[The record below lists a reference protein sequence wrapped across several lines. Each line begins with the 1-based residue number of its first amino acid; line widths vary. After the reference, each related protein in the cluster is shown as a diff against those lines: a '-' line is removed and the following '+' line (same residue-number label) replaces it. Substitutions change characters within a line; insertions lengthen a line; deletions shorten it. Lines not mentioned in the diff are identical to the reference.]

1 MNSYTINMPPNAEYV
16 SDAKEYLNDKLPKT
30 GKFILNKTITGC
42 GATTFCLKSDKPIVL
57 ISPRSNM
64 LVGKH
69 NDIGDS
75 YLFRDPNDT
84 ETKGIELME
93 RLKDYILRHLNNP
106 FNNAKG
112 TPPKILVTV
121 DSAHYVLDVLE
132 KYGIIDDFTFVVDEF
147 HNLENDSRFKGQIDN
162 CFLININQRAK
173 NICYL
178 SATPIK
184 QTSLEKMTEFQDVDY
199 YELKWDPRVIIEP
212 TIREYCMKKG
222 ETEKDVCLDIIQ
234 NYLSKPE
241 GARYFAEKIWHGR
254 VVRAK
259 EAVFY
264 INEVRTI
271 SEIINEAGLD
281 SGDVRILV
289 SPSNPHARELASDGF
304 EINEEEMPRAAFE
317 HNPYLRNKTF
327 TFCTKAN
334 FEGRDFYSHSAYQ
347 FIFING
353 GKDWEALDPCI
364 DIPQILGRQRLK
376 SNPFRY
382 DAVIYY
388 KTKPTENVMTKD
400 EFERELDEKT
410 NPERLLVDEYN
421 NASGIIAKLKF
432 DLAKKLSATKD
443 SYIDIG
449 DIGNSTYV
457 KINEL
462 KIAAERSLWE
472 LKNFYYCNNWKL
484 LGNIQDML
492 KTHYGTKPDILRKF
506 ESAFYASKGFSMKM
520 EVYANFLYGYPQY
533 EEQILENPHIDMEYH
548 EAFRW
553 FGFQGLQALNYDET
567 KILNF
572 PLISSMC
579 QSSFKSGD
587 RLTRKEVK
595 AKLQMVY
602 DNLQIG
608 KTAKATDLGNYGI
621 NFNITKPRNK
631 SGKQEE
637 IYEIV

>member
-1 MNSYTINMPPNAEYV
+1 MPPSVKYI
-16 SDAKEYLNDKLPKT
+16 SQAKDYLNDKLPKA
-30 GKFILNKTITGC
+30 GKFILDKTITGC
-42 GATTFCLKSDKPIVL
+42 GATTYGLESDNPVVL

-64 LVGKH
+64 LTGKH
-69 NDIGDS
+69 NDFKDS

-84 ETKGIELME
+84 NTDALELME
-93 RLKDYILRHLNNP
+93 RLKDYILHHLKNP
-106 FNNAKG
+106 FDNAKV

-121 DSAHYVLDVLE
+121 DSAHYVLEVLE
-132 KYGIIDDFTFVVDEF
+132 KFRIIDNFTFIVDEF
-147 HNLENDSRFKGQIDN
+147 HNLENDSRFKGHIDN

-184 QTSLEKMTEFQDVDY
+184 QTSLQQLTEFQNVDY
-199 YELKWDPRVIIEP
+199 YKLEWDPSVIIEP

-234 NYLSKPE
+234 DFLSKPQE
-241 GARYFAEKIWHGR
+241 NRFFAEKVWHGQIVKAR
-254 VVRAK
+254 

-271 SEIINEAGLD
+271 SEIIGEAGLKPN
-281 SGDVRILV
+281 DVRILV

-304 EINEEEMPRAAFE
+304 QINEAEIPRAAFE
-317 HNPYLRNKTF
+317 HNPNLNNKPF

-364 DIPQILGRQRLK
+364 DIPQILGRQRLS

-388 KTKPTENVMTKD
+388 KTKPTEKVMTKD
-400 EFERELDEKT
+400 EFEKNLYERIAPEK
-410 NPERLLVDEYN
+410 LLVDEYN
-421 NASGIIAKLKF
+421 NASGEVAKLKF
-432 DLAKKLSATKD
+432 DLAKKLSVTKD

-449 DIGNSTYV
+449 DIGNCTYM

-462 KIAAERSLWE
+462 KIAADYSLWE

-492 KTHYGTKPDILRKF
+492 KTHYGTKPDVLRVF
-506 ESAFYASKGFSMKM
+506 ESAFYKNKGFSMKM
-520 EVYANFLYGYPQY
+520 KVYADFLDCYPQY
-533 EEQILENPHIDMEYH
+533 EESVLANPHIDREYH
-548 EAFRW
+548 EAFRR
-553 FGFQGLQALNYDET
+553 FGFQGLQALDYDET
-567 KILNF
+567 KILNY
-572 PLISSMC
+572 PLIISRC
-579 QSSFKSGD
+579 QSVFTKGD
-587 RLTRKEVK
+587 KLTRKEVK

-602 DNLQIG
+602 DDLQIG
-608 KTAKATDLGNYGI
+608 KTAKATDLGSYGI
-621 NFNITKPRNK
+621 KFNITKPRNK
-631 SGKQEE
+631 NGKQEE
-637 IYEIV
+637 IYEIC